1 MNENFQ
7 VTPHL
12 QLHVIKLKPIPL
24 RIPCRV
30 ERFTKNL
37 SLVGRVSK
45 LHLRVIVYIVF
56 LSVGI
61 LNCALDNHLSKGIS
75 GISAAVHDRE
85 ASPSHHPHL
94 HLARHLHQSLS
105 GNGHNF
111 SHWEHIVKHPQLH
124 WSAQRARLPRYI
136 LCRRQSWP
144 AYKWRRK
151 RAIFQKQILH
161 GKGER

>member
-7 VTPHL
+7 VAPHL

-105 GNGHNF
+105 GNGYLLPD
-111 SHWEHIVKHPQLH
+111 WEHIVKHPQL
-124 WSAQRARLPRYI
+124 Q
-136 LCRRQSWP
+136 
-144 AYKWRRK
+144 
-151 RAIFQKQILH
+151 
-161 GKGER
+161 GERTCLATFSADDKVDRLTSDVEEEQPSKTNTSSEGG